1 MKTEKA
7 SLIHKIIDAIVIFS
21 GLCFLFWRAR
31 YGWCF
36 DDEPFLVSLAQKL
49 WYGQSLITDEWHVS
63 QLTGVLILP
72 FYSLFRLFSDGNT
85 GVLLVLRYT
94 YCVLWFAVC
103 LCVYCLLSRK
113 YDGAILVYIFL
124 VLFSPLDYMTLSYTT
139 FGLMSALLLCC
150 LYYRHFEIKPFKAPT
165 LGVLSSLLWCVLVL
179 SCPYMAIGYVLL
191 FAATVLNAARK
202 KRRGE
207 AYDREFHRSRFV
219 DLALT
224 ALCAALVVYFFILR
238 GNSLDDILYGI
249 EQISGDPQHFP
260 ADISGRF
267 SQIVYAGKI
276 LLRFSFIV
284 SLVLLCLAPILRKH
298 RIAKLC
304 VFALAALA
312 YAADAS
318 NYFFVWRID
327 ALNGQG
333 IAVVLLG
340 LVDYAYLSEKPRG
353 LFRWFVPFSFFYGLC
368 SVLSSNTSW
377 KALYSALTIA
387 GAVGLLFIVALG
399 CELRHEL
406 SEEKH
411 LLRALPVLIT
421 VCVMLTQLTCSLST
435 RLTRQYLDYW
445 LYELTETVDVGAAKG
460 LVVHPDMKKEYE
472 EKYQLLRHLLDEA
485 DVDDKDSFMT
495 PDFYPI
501 LYLDAELPTASF
513 SSWNYG
519 YFDELNDRFSQYYD
533 PYPEKKPTII
543 FYSADADTDL
553 ADELLGEYETYTE
566 GDAVLFH
573 KK

>member
-7 SLIHKIIDAIVIFS
+7 SLIHKIIDAAVIFS
-21 GLCFLFWRAR
+21 SLCFLMWRAR

-36 DDEPFLVSLAQKL
+36 EDEPFLVSLAQRL

-63 QLTGVLILP
+63 QFTGVLILP
-72 FYSLFRLFSDGNT
+72 FYSLFRLFSSGNT
-85 GVLLVLRYT
+85 GVLLAFRYT

-103 LCVYCLLSRK
+103 LCVYRVLNRK
-113 YDGAILVYIFL
+113 NNGAILAYVYL
-124 VLFSPLDYMTLSYTT
+124 VLFSPLDYMTLSYTS
-139 FGLMSALLLCC
+139 FGLMSALLICC
-150 LYYRHFEIKPFKAPT
+150 LYYRHFEIKPFKAVP
-165 LGVLSSLLWCVLVL
+165 LGILSSLLWCVLVL

-191 FAATVLNAARK
+191 FVATVLNAAK
-202 KRRGE
+202 KRRRGE
-207 AYDREFHRSRFV
+207 TYDRTFYSARLV
-219 DLALT
+219 DLAVT
-224 ALCAALVVYFFILR
+224 ALCAALVVYSFMLR
-238 GNSLDDILYGI
+238 GNSLEDILYGI

-260 ADISGRF
+260 KDISGRF
-267 SQIVYAGKI
+267 SKIVYASRI

-284 SLVLLCLAPILRKH
+284 SLVLLCLAPTLRKH
-298 RIAKLC
+298 RIVKLC

-312 YAADAS
+312 YAASAS

-340 LVDYAYLSEKPRG
+340 LVAYVYLSEKPRG

-387 GAVGLLFIVALG
+387 GTVGLLFIVALG
-399 CELRHEL
+399 RELRHEL
-406 SEEKH
+406 NEEKH
-411 LLRALPVLIT
+411 LLRALPALIT
-421 VCVMLTQLTCSLST
+421 VCVMLTQFTCSLST

-460 LVVHPDMKKEYE
+460 LVVHPDTKKEYE
-472 EKYQLLRHLLDEA
+472 EKYQTLRHLLDEA
-485 DVDDKDSFMT
+485 DADDTDSFMT

-501 LYLDAELPTASF
+501 LYLDAELSTASF

-519 YFDELNDRFSQYYD
+519 YFDRLSERLSQYYD
-533 PYPEKKPTII
+533 PSPDKKPTII
-543 FYSADADTDL
+543 FSMTDTDTEL
-553 ADELLGEYETYTE
+553 ADKLLGEYETCTE
-566 GDAVLFH
+566 GNAVLFR